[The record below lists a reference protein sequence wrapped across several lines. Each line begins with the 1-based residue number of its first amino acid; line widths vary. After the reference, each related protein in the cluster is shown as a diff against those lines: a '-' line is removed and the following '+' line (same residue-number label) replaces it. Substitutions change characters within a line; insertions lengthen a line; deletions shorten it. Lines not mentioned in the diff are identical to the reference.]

1 MACTQQSALKY
12 IRNSTTHLIG
22 RLRNLPLIVEKLHQC
37 RVLNEYEVSDINS
50 IPEECKQT
58 RRILEMVIAEG
69 EEACYEFL
77 KILDVT
83 RKRTLPEQQQDFSAF
98 QNGSSCDLHQ
108 SVVIQESPSSAQTV
122 SSFLHNTMQEFWAA
136 LWLLE
141 NPEKISEIL
150 LRCQTEEGKYLRY
163 ILPFLC
169 GFLFEQNSELVR
181 CVVPEDQ
188 VKTLSEK
195 LPVDIMNTF
204 LLLGPAYEHE
214 NARLEFETENL
225 LFVCQCLYESR
236 SEKACSHFL
245 KEVGYHFD
253 LREENLDPHQCCAVS
268 YVINQAEDRSVQ
280 LDLENSTV
288 TDPGWKLILSCV
300 KKVQMLGLNPSMFSE
315 LWETALHCGQQCDFN
330 DVLRVCGSEI
340 HFPVQEDGGL
350 CETAGY
356 VMKQSPEKVKL
367 CLHWDKH
374 IDRPTKN
381 FTETISQCL
390 SNIATIRFIPPN
402 YQMGLSE
409 EWKTRVSSFKMDL
422 CLQGVFYEKETGQKI
437 TGTLMSALSLDTAV
451 QQSEFLLDLYSRVKD
466 YETQTGSS
474 VLSALQTLYQSA
486 PAEWFIDLSKRKA
499 SLFLEVLK
507 LQRVKKPVNLMG
519 WTDEESE
526 GRIFLECLPY
536 ISQLRCDYLWNSG
549 VEKAAHCVQELWF
562 QAVVH
567 EAETGQTTVTLLSS
581 VYSFE
586 NYLDYRKIC
595 ITHSTALLDL
605 YSRVK
610 DYETQTGRS
619 VLSALQTLYQSAPAE
634 WVIDLSKR
642 KASLFLEV
650 LKLQTV
656 KRPVKLMGWTDEES
670 EVRIFLECLPY
681 ISQLSCDCLWVSDV
695 EKAAHCVQELC
706 FQAVVHEAETGQ
718 RTVTLLSSVY
728 SFKDAFYYRTSERHS
743 TGLLDLYSRV
753 KDYETQTGRSV
764 LSALQTLYQSA
775 PAEWVIDLSK
785 RKASLFLEV
794 LKLQRVKK
802 PVNLMNWTDEES
814 EGRIFLECLPYISE
828 LRCDYLWDSDVEK
841 AAHCEQELCFQAV
854 VHEAETGQRT
864 VTLLSSVY
872 SFKDAFYYGAP
883 EIHST
888 GLLDLYS
895 RVKDYETQTGRSV
908 LLALQTLYQ
917 SVPAAWDIDLSKRKA
932 SLFLEVLKLQ
942 RVMKPVNLM
951 GWTDEEGEVRIFLEC
966 LPYISQL
973 RLDRSMT
980 LRLARVLRAV
990 RGHGPVMLE
999 ELSLNLSDTKPL
1011 ATARTLSSLTSL
1023 LRLWTVCEVGEEE
1036 LTRCFLEKVGGD
1048 LTGCTLD
1055 WNMLHCL
1062 LQHST
1067 QPITVDL
1074 KKSGIKEQNI
1084 RDLLPFLHRIQL
1096 KRVSSRLIMAV
1107 LREVFEMRAGHLVT
1121 SLVKSAGNWI
1131 ILNSRVLDSKDCA
1144 ALRFTLSHAD
1154 CVGLGLIWTSI
1165 TEEEIQRT
1173 VPLLS
1178 RVSQLRVDRKLLL
1191 KLLHSCMTSE
1201 HQQGAAELLQTLQF
1215 KLDFSCSRSVDLTAV
1230 EEGMSLCLSVSDC
1243 RAISMAIQQAR
1254 CDTQLVLEDCTVDD
1268 AGLEELYPILHRVH
1282 LRVNKPLLLQLVCK
1296 TPVQD
1301 EGRSVSRA
1309 AALLRALG
1317 GELELSCLGTK
1328 SQIEESSKR
1337 TDAMRSGNSGHRRVT
1352 WSIDSYLKSSPEHIL
1367 NDLNLSLRCQ
1377 ACSVYHRCF

>member
-83 RKRTLPEQQQDFSAF
+83 RKRTLPEQQQDFSAS

-108 SVVIQESPSSAQTV
+108 WITSFPFREDQKVCTTGSGPCHKYQRELKEKAEQVVKYEWLKQTMIITKDESKWKTLPYTPLVLDADVNEISKSKSKKYRKPRPKKLKTFIPKDKSSLSPVDLLKTNEKKILLVGKPGIGKTTIAQQILSIWAEKEGCDLDYMFYFDESNFSNISKPISLKSLLFMYCEPPEAKDEVLQDIEKNSEDVVIIFDGIRDLGETSVLHQVLNNNLLRNAKIIVTCRPEDVSEGLLSYWPTYKVEVLGFSGESIRAYFNNIFSTDTDTAWSVLKNLELFTLCHVPMYAFIVAVCLSFGPCSIQDLPSTITAVYLHIFRLCIQKHGKKSVKKLDKYIQDNRGDILCLAETSYKALLQKTVCLNGVDWQEHSVQCAFLRSVVIQKSPSSAQTI

-225 LFVCQCLYESR
+225 LFVCECLYESR

-245 KEVGYHFD
+245 KELGYHFD

-268 YVINQAEDRSVQ
+268 YVVNQAEDRSVQ

-315 LWETALHCGQQCDFN
+315 LWETALHCGQQCDFA

-374 IDRPTKN
+374 IDRPAKN

-390 SNIATIRFIPPN
+390 SNIATIRFIPPKH
-402 YQMGLSE
+402 QMGPSE

-422 CLQGVFYEKETGQKI
+422 CLQGALYETETGQRITGTLMSALSLDTAEQQSEFLLDLYSHVKDYETQTGRSVLSALQTLYQSAPAEWVIDLSKRKASLFLEVLKLQTVTKPVKLMGWTDEEGEVWIFLECLPYISELGFIPPKHQMGPSEEWKTRVSSFKMDLCLQGAFYEKETGQKI
-437 TGTLMSALSLDTAV
+437 TGTLMSALRLDTAV
-451 QQSEFLLDLYSRVKD
+451 QQSEFLLDLYS
-466 YETQTGSS
+466 
-474 VLSALQTLYQSA
+474 
-486 PAEWFIDLSKRKA
+486 
-499 SLFLEVLK
+499 
-507 LQRVKKPVNLMG
+507 
-519 WTDEESE
+519 
-526 GRIFLECLPY
+526 
-536 ISQLRCDYLWNSG
+536 
-549 VEKAAHCVQELWF
+549 H
-562 QAVVH
+562 
-567 EAETGQTTVTLLSS
+567 
-581 VYSFE
+581 
-586 NYLDYRKIC
+586 
-595 ITHSTALLDL
+595 
-605 YSRVK
+605 VK

-656 KRPVKLMGWTDEES
+656 KKPVKLMGWTDEEG

-681 ISQLSCDCLWVSDV
+681 ISELGCDYLWVS
-695 EKAAHCVQELC
+695 
-706 FQAVVHEAETGQ
+706 
-718 RTVTLLSSVY
+718 
-728 SFKDAFYYRTSERHS
+728 
-743 TGLLDLYSRV
+743 
-753 KDYETQTGRSV
+753 
-764 LSALQTLYQSA
+764 
-775 PAEWVIDLSK
+775 EWVIDLSK

-802 PVNLMNWTDEES
+802 PV
-814 EGRIFLECLPYISE
+814 
-828 LRCDYLWDSDVEK
+828 K
-841 AAHCEQELCFQAV
+841 
-854 VHEAETGQRT
+854 
-864 VTLLSSVY
+864 
-872 SFKDAFYYGAP
+872 
-883 EIHST
+883 
-888 GLLDLYS
+888 
-895 RVKDYETQTGRSV
+895 
-908 LLALQTLYQ
+908 
-917 SVPAAWDIDLSKRKA
+917 
-932 SLFLEVLKLQ
+932 
-942 RVMKPVNLM
+942 LM
-951 GWTDEEGEVRIFLEC
+951 GWTDEEGEVWIFLEC

-973 RLDRSMT
+973 RFIPPKHQMGLS
-980 LRLARVLRAV
+980 
-990 RGHGPVMLE
+990 E
-999 ELSLNLSDTKPL
+999 EWKT
-1011 ATARTLSSLTSL
+1011 
-1023 LRLWTVCEVGEEE
+1023 
-1036 LTRCFLEKVGGD
+1036 
-1048 LTGCTLD
+1048 
-1055 WNMLHCL
+1055 
-1062 LQHST
+1062 
-1067 QPITVDL
+1067 
-1074 KKSGIKEQNI
+1074 
-1084 RDLLPFLHRIQL
+1084 
-1096 KRVSSRLIMAV
+1096 RVSSFKMDLCLQGAFYEKETGQKITGTLI
-1107 LREVFEMRAGHLVT
+1107 
-1121 SLVKSAGNWI
+1121 S
-1131 ILNSRVLDSKDCA
+1131 
-1144 ALRFTLSHAD
+1144 ALRLDTAVQQSEFLLDLYSHVKED
-1154 CVGLGLIWTSI
+1154 SDIVIIS
-1165 TEEEIQRT
+1165 
-1173 VPLLS
+1173 
-1178 RVSQLRVDRKLLL
+1178 
-1191 KLLHSCMTSE
+1191 
-1201 HQQGAAELLQTLQF
+1201 LQF
-1215 KLDFSCSRSVDLTAV
+1215 
-1230 EEGMSLCLSVSDC
+1230 
-1243 RAISMAIQQAR
+1243 
-1254 CDTQLVLEDCTVDD
+1254 
-1268 AGLEELYPILHRVH
+1268 
-1282 LRVNKPLLLQLVCK
+1282 
-1296 TPVQD
+1296 
-1301 EGRSVSRA
+1301 
-1309 AALLRALG
+1309 
-1317 GELELSCLGTK
+1317 
-1328 SQIEESSKR
+1328 
-1337 TDAMRSGNSGHRRVT
+1337 
-1352 WSIDSYLKSSPEHIL
+1352 
-1367 NDLNLSLRCQ
+1367 
-1377 ACSVYHRCF
+1377 